1 MHVQS
6 FGRGQL
12 ALNFAKLEKVDCDR
26 QGVILL
32 SKELHYYDL
41 NYILCIRA
49 RAGDEDGSHY
59 LQAFATFMREQ
70 YMSQPLDRIYLMVKQ
85 YMTKMEQVCG
95 CLNIMFIYICGVA
108 RDTRRSGCTVAA
120 VLLSVYGRFRQFCD
134 GCALDVAHLKLVI
147 LFANITSLNSAVMS
161 YVMSEC
167 HTCIGHVTFHYK
179 RSANTS
185 VGVLACCLSIRQV
198 QLYHQ
203 RPTGGWC
210 LTRVGRDTSNAFLG
224 WSLLPS
230 TVIIVLAMV
239 NSAVFP
245 VGTSSISTRP
255 RSAALLPVNTTST
268 GLLRLSVGTGV
279 HCVRSDTEKYRV

>member
-1 MHVQS
+1 MS
-6 FGRGQL
+6 NPL

-49 RAGDEDGSHY
+49 QAGDEHGSHY

-85 YMTKMEQVCG
+85 CMTKMEQVCG
-95 CLNIMFIYICGVA
+95 CINIMFIYICGVA
-108 RDTRRSGCTVAA
+108 WDTRRSGCTVAA
-120 VLLSVYGRFRQFCD
+120 VLLSVYGCFRQFC
-134 GCALDVAHLKLVI
+134 GGWTLDVAHPKRII

-167 HTCIGHVTFHYK
+167 RMCIGHMTFHYK
-179 RSANTS
+179 RSTNAS
-185 VGVLACCLSIRQV
+185 VGVLACCSSICQV

-203 RPTGGWC
+203 RPAGGWC
-210 LTRVGRDTSNAFLG
+210 LTRVGRDASSAFLG

-230 TVIIVLAMV
+230 TVIIVLALV
-239 NSAVFP
+239 NSAV
-245 VGTSSISTRP
+245 
-255 RSAALLPVNTTST
+255 LPVCIVLGATLGST
-268 GLLRLSVGTGV
+268 ACGRCHAPIILSA
-279 HCVRSDTEKYRV
+279 